1 VTTVIVGIHGLANKP
16 AKDILADW
24 WEKSIREGLAKNCGL
39 RDADLEFQMVYW
51 ADLLYKYPQHQDVAL
66 NFDSLYNGQPYTQ
79 ASTGPLTPHTQ
90 GWRRRL
96 RSILFGFAESTFEAI
111 RRRLHLNLLDD
122 WALGKIKLLRDL
134 AFYYDED
141 RRIHDRDGQPRQARR
156 VLMDELQITL
166 LRLEGRRIF
175 VIAHSMGSIIAYD
188 VLRDIG
194 RNHPAFA
201 VADFVTIGSPLGL
214 PTVKANIHRER
225 ESYAR
230 VPVRTPTIV
239 SERWVNYA
247 DPDDPIAIDS
257 RLRDDYRP
265 NDRGIRVRDVPTFNS
280 YLTPDGGRKPHKSY
294 GYLRTPEF
302 SAHIRD
308 ALSL

>member
-1 VTTVIVGIHGLANKP
+1 MTTVIVGIHGLANKP
-16 AKDILADW
+16 DKDILADW

-39 RDADLEFQMVYW
+39 QNADFEFQMVYW
-51 ADLLYKYPQHQDVAL
+51 RDLLYKYPQHQDVAL
-66 NFDSLYNGQPYTQ
+66 NFDSLYTGQPYTQ
-79 ASTGPLTPHTQ
+79 APPGPLPRYTQ
-90 GWRRRL
+90 SWLHGV
-96 RSILFGFAESTFEAI
+96 RSTLFGFAESAFEAL
-111 RRRLHLNLLDD
+111 RHRFHLNLLDD

-134 AFYYDED
+134 DFYYDED
-141 RRIHDRDGQPRQARR
+141 RKIHDRDGQPRQARR
-156 VLMDELQITL
+156 VLMDELQIPL

-194 RNHPAFA
+194 REDRSFEI
-201 VADFVTIGSPLGL
+201 ADFVTIGSPLGL
-214 PTVKANIHRER
+214 RTVIDNVHQER
-225 ESYAR
+225 KRYSPD

-239 SERWVNYA
+239 TERWVNYA

-265 NDRGIRVRDVPTFNS
+265 NDRGIRVQDVPIFNS
-280 YLTPDGGRKPHKSY
+280 YLTPDGERKPHKSY
-294 GYLRTPEF
+294 GYLRTPEL

-308 ALSL
+308 SL

>member
-1 VTTVIVGIHGLANKP
+1 MTTVIVGIHGLANKP
-16 AKDILADW
+16 DEGILADW
-24 WEKSIREGLAKNCGL
+24 WEKSIREGLAKNCDL
-39 RDADLEFQMVYW
+39 QNADFEFQMVYW

-79 ASTGPLTPHTQ
+79 APPGPIKPHAQ
-90 GWRRRL
+90 GRRRRL
-96 RSILFGFAESTFEAI
+96 RSILFGFAESAFEAL
-111 RRRLHLNLLDD
+111 RHRFHLNLLDD
-122 WALGKIKLLRDL
+122 WALGKIKVLRDL
-134 AFYYDED
+134 DFYYDED
-141 RRIHDRDGQPRQARR
+141 RRIHGRDGQPRQARR
-156 VLMDELQITL
+156 VLMDELQIIL
-166 LRLEGRRIF
+166 LRMQGRRIF

-194 RNHPAFA
+194 RQDPSFA

-214 PTVKANIHRER
+214 PPVKAHIHRER

-239 SERWVNYA
+239 TERWVNYA

-265 NDRGIRVRDVPTFNS
+265 NDRGIRVQDIPIFNS
-280 YLTPDGGRKPHKSY
+280 YLTPEGNRNPHKSY
-294 GYLRTPEF
+294 GYLRTPEL
-302 SAHIRD
+302 SAHIRA
-308 ALSL
+308 AL

>member
-1 VTTVIVGIHGLANKP
+1 MTTVIVGIHGLANKP
-16 AKDILADW
+16 DKDILADW

-39 RDADLEFQMVYW
+39 QDADFEFQMVYW

-66 NFDSLYNGQPYTQ
+66 NFDSLYTGQPYTQ
-79 ASTGPLTPHTQ
+79 APPGPLKPHTQ
-90 GWRRRL
+90 GWGRRV
-96 RSILFGFAESTFEAI
+96 RSILFGFAESAFEAL
-111 RRRLHLNLLDD
+111 RHRFHLNLLDD

-134 AFYYDED
+134 DFYYDED

-156 VLMDELQITL
+156 ILMDELQIPL

-194 RNHPAFA
+194 REDRSFEI
-201 VADFVTIGSPLGL
+201 ADFVTIGSPLGL
-214 PTVKANIHRER
+214 RTVIDNVHQER
-225 ESYAR
+225 KLYSPD

-239 SERWVNYA
+239 TERWVNYA

-265 NDRGIRVRDVPTFNS
+265 NDRGIRVQDVPIFNS
-280 YLTPDGGRKPHKSY
+280 YLTPEGERKPHKSY
-294 GYLRTPEF
+294 GYLRTPEL

-308 ALSL
+308 SL